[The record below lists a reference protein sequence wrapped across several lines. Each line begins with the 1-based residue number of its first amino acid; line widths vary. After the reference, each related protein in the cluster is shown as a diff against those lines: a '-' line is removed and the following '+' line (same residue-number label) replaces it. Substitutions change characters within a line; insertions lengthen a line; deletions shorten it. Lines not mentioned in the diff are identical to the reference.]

1 MAKMHTSDEI
11 ELFTIGGEQY
21 VKASAVM
28 PLMINVLKINRLR
41 DEIEWHE
48 EENTRLRARL
58 HRIANSPDDNADH
71 LRWLAKDAI
80 REGK

>member
-1 MAKMHTSDEI
+1 MTKMHTSDEI
-11 ELFTIGGEQY
+11 ELLTIGGEQY

-28 PLMINVLKINRLR
+28 PLMISVLKINRLR

-48 EENTRLRARL
+48 EENNRLRARL
-58 HRIANSPDDNADH
+58 HRIANSPDDNIDH
-71 LRWLAKDAI
+71 LRWLARDAI